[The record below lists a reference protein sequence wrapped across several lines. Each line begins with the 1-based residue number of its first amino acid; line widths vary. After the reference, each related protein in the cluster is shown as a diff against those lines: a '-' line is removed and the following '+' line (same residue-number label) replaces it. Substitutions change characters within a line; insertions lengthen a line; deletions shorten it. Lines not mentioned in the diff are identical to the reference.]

1 MRKFILFAAL
11 MAATA
16 PALAQTSPPVPNQ
29 DTVVM
34 MSIEQAR
41 RLMALPPGSMPVMTR
56 AMDELNVVRMSVEEV
71 RRLMLAPNTA
81 PNTMIVMT
89 PDVLMRLWSQ
99 RGN

>member
-1 MRKFILFAAL
+1 MHKSLVVAAL
-11 MAATA
+11 IAAAT
-16 PALAQTSPPVPNQ
+16 PALAQSPAPVPNQ

-41 RLMALPPGSMPVMTR
+41 RIMASPPGSMPVLTR

-71 RRLMLAPNTA
+71 RRLMLAPTTA
-81 PNTMIVMT
+81 PNTMILMT

-99 RGN
+99 RAN

>member
-1 MRKFILFAAL
+1 MLRSLVVAA
-11 MAATA
+11 MIAATT
-16 PALAQTSPPVPNQ
+16 PVLAQSPAPVPNQ

-56 AMDELNVVRMSVEEV
+56 AMDELNVVRMSIEDV
-71 RRLMLAPNTA
+71 RRLMLAPNTSSS
-81 PNTMIVMT
+81 TMIVTT